1 MKIKLLVLSLL
12 LVSFI
17 SCAQSTM
24 SVEKDFWS
32 GFAIHQN
39 GNKISIA
46 DAIKIAKD
54 NQEIVRKLSSAKTNR
69 TIGSIIGYPGA
80 FAFGYTIGLSLNKS
94 NTIKPNWAIG
104 GSGAALMIGGLILE
118 GKGNKQLKE
127 AVADY
132 NKSISKDSSSS
143 FNPEVSI
150 ISSENGIGLAMRF

>member
-54 NQEIVRKLSSAKTNR
+54 NQEIVKKLSSAKTNR
-69 TIGSIIGYPGA
+69 TIGSIIAYPGA
-80 FAFGYTIGLSLNKS
+80 FAFGYTLGSSFNK
-94 NTIKPNWAIG
+94 NNAVKPNWTIG
-104 GSGAALMIGGLILE
+104 GAGAALMIGGMILE
-118 GKGNKQLKE
+118 GKGNKQLKS
-127 AVADY
+127 AVDDY
-132 NKSISKDSSSS
+132 NKSISKDSSSY
-143 FNPEVSI
+143 FEPEISI
-150 ISSENGIGLAMRF
+150 IYSENGIGLGMKF